1 MLKTFQP
8 LIVIYRRDNL
18 VYNHCGCTSIY
29 WPLSYPFRS
38 LELITKIILH
48 SSGWK
53 ILIKKTLR
61 KKLLRS
67 SIRLLRRRPT
77 PALSANL
84 VKFIRWFRTCSQPYY
99 PYNKVKTSFLSP
111 KMLKAWSKQ
120 TGFNLMIAHF
130 FITGYN
136 TGLDIIFLYG
146 WELVQIYHIFIGFK
160 VIHENLFHQSIL

>member
-84 VKFIRWFRTCSQPYY
+84 VKLFLIFIQFQWISHMKKLCLASYY
-99 PYNKVKTSFLSP
+99 IQLSMNIKMYNHKIQTSLRHLGA
-111 KMLKAWSKQ
+111 KKNWSKSYNC
-120 TGFNLMIAHF
+120 TFYIRGKL
-130 FITGYN
+130 FI
-136 TGLDIIFLYG
+136 IQC
-146 WELVQIYHIFIGFK
+146 EK
-160 VIHENLFHQSIL
+160 